1 MDTLLTYLQS
11 LTAAGDA
18 QHTLFLLITG
28 ATAFLFALGISFL
41 ILASLDPVRRRL
53 GEIAVGSQG
62 QSEFA
67 ARVLAFIEPVNRY
80 LLPSKGKERSKTEQ
94 KLMYAGL
101 RSANAL
107 PLFYALKTG
116 LALLFL
122 VGVIVWLRLAAG
134 LDRRAKIVFFAML
147 AAFIGLMLPN
157 YVLDHLVE
165 RRQKRLRDGFP
176 DALDLLVVCVEAGL
190 GLTAAIQRVADELKF
205 SHPELG
211 AEFALVTAEMRAG
224 VEREAALRSLAW
236 RTGLEDIRG
245 LVSLL
250 VQTLKFGTSIGETLR
265 VYAEEFRDKRMQR
278 AEELAAKIGTK
289 LVFPLV
295 FCLFPSFFVV
305 AVGPGGHPHHGR
317 VPLPRRERREMRV
330 AHEHETVAND
340 SCLRPPSLGRAV
352 ASAAGCAAT
361 SAVMTRAGAE
371 RAAARETVRG
381 RARRR
386 ACNGVSR

>member
-1 MDTLLTYLQS
+1 MDTILAFFES
-11 LTAAGDA
+11 LTSTSDA
-18 QHTLFLLITG
+18 HYTLFLVTTG
-28 ATAFLFALGISFL
+28 ATAFLFALGVSFL
-41 ILASLDPVRRRL
+41 VLAAIDPVRRRL
-53 GEIAVGSQG
+53 GEMAAGTQPR
-62 QSEFA
+62 SELA
-67 ARVLAFIEPVNRY
+67 GRVLRFLEPVNRY
-80 LLPSKGKERSKTEQ
+80 LLPARGEERSKMERR
-94 KLMYAGL
+94 LMYAGL
-101 RSANAL
+101 RSPNAL

-122 VGVIVWLRLAAG
+122 LGVVAAAAWLPQWSV
-134 LDRRAKIVFFAML
+134 AKLVFFAML

-157 YVLDHLVE
+157 HVLDHMVE

-205 SHPELG
+205 SHPDLG
-211 AEFALVTAEMRAG
+211 AELAQVTAEMRAG
-224 VEREAALRSLAW
+224 VERETALRSLAN

-305 AVGPGGHPHHGR
+305 AIGPAVVR
-317 VPLPRRERREMRV
+317 IAEVFKF
-330 AHEHETVAND
+330 
-340 SCLRPPSLGRAV
+340 LGQ
-352 ASAAGCAAT
+352 
-361 SAVMTRAGAE
+361 
-371 RAAARETVRG
+371 
-381 RARRR
+381 
-386 ACNGVSR
+386 NVSN

>member
-1 MDTLLTYLQS
+1 MDTLLTYFQA
-11 LTAAGDA
+11 LTAPSGA
-18 QHTLFLLITG
+18 QHTLFLLISG

-41 ILASLDPVRRRL
+41 VLATLDPVRRRL
-53 GEIAVGSQG
+53 NEIAVGPQVHG
-62 QSEFA
+62 AFA
-67 ARVLAFIEPVNRY
+67 TRLLALLEPLNRY
-80 LLPSKGKERSKTEQ
+80 LMPTKGSERGKMEQ

-122 VGVIVWLRLAAG
+122 LGVVAAAAWLPQWSSSR
-134 LDRRAKIVFFAML
+134 VVMFAML

-157 YVLDHLVE
+157 HVLDHMVE

-190 GLTAAIQRVADELKF
+190 GLTAAIQRVSEELKF

-211 AEFALVTAEMRAG
+211 AEFAQVTAEMRAG
-224 VEREAALRSLAW
+224 VERETALKALAW

-305 AVGPGGHPHHGR
+305 AIGPAVIRIVDVFRYLG
-317 VPLPRRERREMRV
+317 ENV
-330 AHEHETVAND
+330 AQ
-340 SCLRPPSLGRAV
+340 
-352 ASAAGCAAT
+352 
-361 SAVMTRAGAE
+361 
-371 RAAARETVRG
+371 
-381 RARRR
+381 
-386 ACNGVSR
+386 